1 MRSLRSA
8 PSLASIACTGAL
20 ALLATGCGGDDGGTA
35 LPVEDHCNPLGFDQC
50 MAPWPSSAFEVADA
64 STRTGRKLS
73 IPANTLLKNSNGAQA
88 SPDVWNKADGYS
100 AAAPMVMHFPG
111 GIEPGPLADQT
122 EIGQSLTDAS
132 PTILV
137 DMTTGQKVAHF
148 AELDVPAAATPDRQ
162 ALLIRP
168 AARLV
173 AGHRYAV
180 GIRTSLKAQ
189 GGGELPVPPGF
200 AALRDGVVTSHPL
213 LEAMRPRFGEVLT
226 ALATAGAPTADLV
239 VAWDFTVTS
248 DEFVRRL
255 PTAARDKTLA
265 ELDRE
270 PATVTITGDQQ
281 EGDGTQIRRR
291 IDGTMTAPLFL
302 TNEGQ
307 YLAGTTLALGADGL
321 PELQGRYSIPFTA
334 IIPTCAYGAGRAPV
348 GIMMYGHGLNGTGE
362 QAASG
367 AIKATAAAA
376 CLITV
381 GTDMRGMSEPDIGN
395 IARALTD
402 LNHADEV
409 MENLV
414 QGLANHVALARAMEA
429 VLPNQVFVC
438 RPADV
443 ATGCTVGRTL
453 ADPTKLYYYGL
464 SQGHIFG
471 TAVMAYAPNIR
482 RGVLGVGGGAYST
495 MLDRSTNWPTYRA
508 ILEGAYPDALDIVM
522 AINLFQQRWDATETS
537 GIANVVLAG
546 TATGTPPKQLLLHMA
561 VGDDQVPNL
570 ATEWQ
575 ARSMGIPVIM
585 PASTVVPW
593 GMMTQEAPVALG
605 SGIVI
610 MDGGAPA
617 VPLTNEPA
625 PVTGMHSL
633 TRNQAASR
641 RQIATFFA
649 TGEIRNECAGACFC
663 AQMKC
668 D

>member
-1 MRSLRSA
+1 
-8 PSLASIACTGAL
+8 
-20 ALLATGCGGDDGGTA
+20 
-35 LPVEDHCNPLGFDQC
+35 
-50 MAPWPSSAFEVADA
+50 
-64 STRTGRKLS
+64 
-73 IPANTLLKNSNGAQA
+73 
-88 SPDVWNKADGYS
+88 
-100 AAAPMVMHFPG
+100 
-111 GIEPGPLADQT
+111 
-122 EIGQSLTDAS
+122 
-132 PTILV
+132 
-137 DMTTGQKVAHF
+137 
-148 AELDVPAAATPDRQ
+148 
-162 ALLIRP
+162 
-168 AARLV
+168 
-173 AGHRYAV
+173 
-180 GIRTSLKAQ
+180 
-189 GGGELPVPPGF
+189 
-200 AALRDGVVTSHPL
+200 
-213 LEAMRPRFGEVLT
+213 
-226 ALATAGAPTADLV
+226 
-239 VAWDFTVTS
+239 
-248 DEFVRRL
+248 
-255 PTAARDKTLA
+255 
-265 ELDRE
+265 
-270 PATVTITGDQQ
+270 
-281 EGDGTQIRRR
+281 
-291 IDGTMTAPLFL
+291 
-302 TNEGQ
+302 
-307 YLAGTTLALGADGL
+307 
-321 PELQGRYSIPFTA
+321 
-334 IIPTCAYGAGRAPV
+334 
-348 GIMMYGHGLNGTGE
+348 
-362 QAASG
+362 
-367 AIKATAAAA
+367 
-376 CLITV
+376 
-381 GTDMRGMSEPDIGN
+381 
-395 IARALTD
+395 
-402 LNHADEV
+402 
-409 MENLV
+409 
-414 QGLANHVALARAMEA
+414 MEA